1 MKNICFIGAFDK
13 LDLILYLSKI
23 LNGFDKKVL
32 IIDSTQLQ
40 KAKYIVPTINPTKSY
55 ITRFEDID
63 IAVGFDNYEEIEKY
77 IGFTEE
83 QKMNYDYAL
92 VDIDEQEKFQNFNN
106 QDTLKN
112 YFVTSFELY
121 SIRKGLETIKKIEKP
136 IKLTKVLFSNEINEN
151 DNYYLDY
158 LALGYKIAWED
169 NKINFPYETQNIEA
183 MIENQKNFKI
193 KIKGLSQQ
201 YKDSIEFL
209 LTDMIPDIDRMSIK
223 RVMKNMKRL
232 LLKLKINIKIE
243 LNG

>member
-223 RVMKNMKRL
+223 RVMKN
-232 LLKLKINIKIE
+232 IE
-243 LNG
+243 KGD